1 MFGFLRKM
9 FDAENNKEREKYS
22 EKVAKYEK
30 ISDNIE
36 MEIATYLTRILENR
50 DITSLSS
57 RRIRSMFKI
66 IDEIESIADSCYN
79 INRTLSRKAD
89 SKSTFS
95 QEQKNNINQMF
106 DLVEQAF
113 AIMHENIE
121 LGYRNITLNKAN
133 EAEEK
138 INRFRNDLKDEHLK
152 NIEKKKY
159 SYLAGVYYNDIY
171 CEAEKMGDHIINVSE
186 SINEILHEPS

>member
-1 MFGFLRKM
+1 
-9 FDAENNKEREKYS
+9 
-22 EKVAKYEK
+22 
-30 ISDNIE
+30 

-57 RRIRSMFKI
+57 RRIRSMYKI

-79 INRTLSRKAD
+79 IMRTLSRKAE
-89 SKSTFS
+89 SKATFS
-95 QEQKNNINQMF
+95 QDQRNNINKMF

-113 AIMHENIE
+113 DVMHENIE
-121 LGYRNITLNKAN
+121 LGYKHITLDKAN
-133 EAEEK
+133 EVEEK
-138 INRFRNDLKDEHLK
+138 INLLRNELKAEHLK

-159 SYLAGVYYNDIY
+159 SYLAGIYYNDIY

-186 SINEILHEPS
+186 SINEIMHAPS